1 MYFPFINYTGVL
13 NQITLHKRIFFAANL
28 QIIKTF
34 LLWLFFIAPLFTKSQ
49 STLFQQGSKD
59 YILLDRLEIKMQT
72 DSNLNFSM
80 FKPYNRQWWASSLE
94 KASQKANELGL
105 TKIDQYNLTRAQLN
119 HLEWTSK
126 GKPSTPAKHPLLK
139 SFYKDPANM
148 ILVNQP
154 DFFLSVNPVLQ
165 LQGMWDSQSDQNHY
179 LNSRGVAVRS
189 QIGNRIGFQAYIT
202 ENLERPPVF
211 ARQEYDTYRA
221 VPGAGLYKQYRE
233 TGYDSWDARGSLY
246 IKPTKYLDVQLGHDK
261 IFLGNE
267 YRSLFISDQSAS
279 HAYLNINLRA
289 WKFNYSSRV
298 MELQPQYTRRGLGD
312 DTLLWKKYATIH
324 YLNFSALKW
333 LNIGVFEGVVYGR
346 QNRFEV
352 NYLNPVIFLRAAE
365 LNVGSPD
372 NSFIGLDVKANL
384 AKRVQVYG
392 QVMLDE
398 FYTKFI
404 KERKGWWANKW
415 AFQAGMKYIDVLG
428 VNNLDLQLETN
439 WIRPFSYSHF
449 DTVAN
454 YSHYNQ
460 PLAHPL
466 QSNVKEYILIAK
478 YQPAPKWYMQLT
490 SIYWKKGI
498 DVNGVN
504 YGNNLFRDS
513 DTRPQQEGFFF
524 FTPQAKNTYN
534 INYWLAFEPMENLF
548 LETNFSARKSGA
560 EKVNYFASIGVRL
573 NMQRRTYDF

>member
-1 MYFPFINYTGVL
+1 MYFSFINYTGVL

-72 DSNLNFSM
+72 HSNLNFSM

-126 GKPSTPAKHPLLK
+126 GKPSSPAKHPLLK
-139 SFYKDPANM
+139 SLYKDPANM

-261 IFLGNE
+261 IFLGNG

-524 FTPQAKNTYN
+524 FTPQAINTYN

>member
-1 MYFPFINYTGVL
+1 MYFSFINYTGVL
-13 NQITLHKRIFFAANL
+13 NQIALHKRIAFAGKL

-34 LLWLFFIAPLFTKSQ
+34 LLSLLFIVPLFAKAQ
-49 STLFQQGSKD
+49 SALFQQGSKD
-59 YILLDRLEIKMQT
+59 YILLDRLEIKMQN

-80 FKPYNRQWWASSLE
+80 FKPFNRLWWASSLD
-94 KASQKANELGL
+94 KASKMADLLGL
-105 TKIDQYNLTRAQLN
+105 SEIDRYNLERAQLN

-126 GKPSTPAKHPLLK
+126 GKPFTPAKHPLLNR
-139 SFYKDPANM
+139 FYKDPANFV
-148 ILVNQP
+148 LVNQS
-154 DFFLSVNPVLQ
+154 DFFLSVNPILQ
-165 LQGMWDSQSDQNHY
+165 LQGMRDNQSDQYHY
-179 LNSRGVAVRS
+179 LNSRGVAIRS
-189 QIGNRIGFQAYIT
+189 QIGSRIGFQAYVT

-211 ARQEYDTYRA
+211 ARQAYDTYRA
-221 VPGAGLYKQYRE
+221 VPGAGLYKRYRE
-233 TGYDSWDARGSLY
+233 TGYDSWDARGSIY

-261 IFLGNE
+261 IFIGNG

-279 HAYLNINLRA
+279 HAYLNLNLRA

-333 LNIGVFEGVVYGR
+333 LNIGLFEGVVYGR

-352 NYLNPVIFLRAAE
+352 NYLNPVIFLRSAE

-372 NSFIGLDVKANL
+372 NSFIGFDVKANL

-392 QVMLDE
+392 QIMLDE

-404 KERKGWWANKW
+404 KERNGWWANKW
-415 AFQAGMKYIDVLG
+415 AFQAGLKYIDALG
-428 VNNLDLQLETN
+428 IKNLDVQLETN
-439 WIRPFSYSHF
+439 WIRPFTYSHF

-454 YSHYNQ
+454 YTHYNQ

-466 QSNVKEYILIAK
+466 HSNVKEYIAIAK

-490 SIYWKKGI
+490 SIYWRRGV

-524 FTPQAKNTYN
+524 FAPQAKNSYN

-548 LETNFSARKSGA
+548 LEANFSARKSGA
-560 EKVNYFASIGVRL
+560 EALNTFGSIGIRL
-573 NMQRRTYDF
+573 NMQRRLYDY

>member
-1 MYFPFINYTGVL
+1 M
-13 NQITLHKRIFFAANL
+13 
-28 QIIKTF
+28 
-34 LLWLFFIAPLFTKSQ
+34 PLFTKAQ
-49 STLFQQGSKD
+49 SALFQQGSKD
-59 YILLDRLEIKMQT
+59 YILLDRLEIKMQS

-80 FKPYNRQWWASSLE
+80 FKPYNRQWWSSAIG
-94 KASQKANELGL
+94 KAAAMADQLGL
-105 TKIDQYNLTRAQLN
+105 SEIDRYNIARAQLN
-119 HLEWTSK
+119 NLEWTSK
-126 GKPSTPAKHPLLK
+126 GKPSTLAKYPLLK
-139 SFYKDPANM
+139 RFYKDPANFV
-148 ILVNQP
+148 LVNQP

-165 LQGMWDSQSDQNHY
+165 LQGMRDSQSDQNHY
-179 LNSRGVAVRS
+179 LNSRGVAIRS

-221 VPGAGLYKQYRE
+221 VPGAGLYKSFRE
-233 TGYDSWDARGSLY
+233 TGYDSWDARGSIY
-246 IKPTKYLDVQLGHDK
+246 IKPTKYLDIQLGHDK
-261 IFLGNE
+261 IFIGNG

-279 HAYLNINLRA
+279 HAYLNLNLRA

-298 MELQPQYTRRGLGD
+298 MELQPQYTRRGLGE

-352 NYLNPVIFLRAAE
+352 NYLNPVIFLRSAE

-372 NSFIGLDVKANL
+372 NSFIGIDVKANL

-392 QVMLDE
+392 QVMFDE

-415 AFQAGMKYIDVLG
+415 AFQAGMKYIDALG
-428 VNNLDLQLETN
+428 VKNLDVQLETN
-439 WIRPFSYSHF
+439 WIRPFTYSHF

-454 YSHYNQ
+454 YTHYNQ

-466 QSNVKEYILIAK
+466 HSNVKEYIAIVK
-478 YQPAPKWYMQLT
+478 YQPAPKWYMQLM
-490 SIYWKKGI
+490 SIYWRKGV
-498 DVNGVN
+498 DVNGIN
-504 YGNNLFRDS
+504 YGNNLFRDN

-524 FTPQAKNTYN
+524 FTPQAKNSYN
-534 INYWLAFEPMENLF
+534 FNYWVAFEPMENLF
-548 LETNFSARKSGA
+548 LEVNLSARKSGA
-560 EKVNYFASIGVRL
+560 EAVNFFGTVGLRL
-573 NMQRRTYDF
+573 NIQRRLYDY

>member
-1 MYFPFINYTGVL
+1 MNFSFVNYTGVF
-13 NQITLHKRIFFAANL
+13 NQISLHNRIAFTKL

-34 LLWLFFIAPLFTKSQ
+34 SLFVFFVSPQLIKGQ

-72 DSNLNFSM
+72 DSNLNFSA
-80 FKPYNRQWWASSLE
+80 FKPYNRQWWAASLE
-94 KASQKANELGL
+94 KASAFADKLNLS
-105 TKIDQYNLTRAQLN
+105 KIDRYNVSRAKLN
-119 HLEWTSK
+119 HLEWTSR
-126 GKPSTPAKHPLLK
+126 GKSITATKHPLLK
-139 SFYKDPANM
+139 SFYKDPANF
-148 ILVNQP
+148 ILVNQD

-165 LQGMWDSQSDQNHY
+165 FQGMRDNQSNQTHY
-179 LNSRGVAVRS
+179 LNSRGLAIRS
-189 QIGNRIGFQAYIT
+189 QIGNRIGFQAYLT

-211 ARQEYDTYRA
+211 ARKEFDQYRA
-221 VPGAGLYKQYRE
+221 VPGAGLYKTYKE
-233 TGYDSWDARGSLY
+233 TGYDYWDARGSLY

-261 IFLGNE
+261 IFIGNGF
-267 YRSLFISDQSAS
+267 RSLFISDQSAS
-279 HAYLNINLRA
+279 HAYLNLNLRA

-298 MELQPQYTRRGLGD
+298 MELQPQYTRRGLGE

-324 YLNFSALKW
+324 YLSLNATKW
-333 LNIGVFEGVVYGR
+333 LTLGLFEGVVYGR
-346 QNRFEV
+346 QNRFEI
-352 NYLNPVIFLRAAE
+352 NYLNPIIFLRAAE

-372 NSFIGLDVKANL
+372 NSFIGFDVKANL

-415 AFQAGMKYIDVLG
+415 AFQAGMKYIDAFG
-428 VNNLDLQLETN
+428 VDNLDVQLETN
-439 WIRPFSYSHF
+439 WIRPFTYSHF

-454 YSHYNQ
+454 YTHYNQ

-490 SIYWKKGI
+490 SIYWRKGV

-504 YGNNLFRDS
+504 YGTNIFKDS
-513 DTRPQQEGFFF
+513 DTRPSQEGFFF

-534 INYWLAFEPMENLF
+534 VNYWLAFEPMENLF
-548 LETNFSARKSGA
+548 LEANLTARKSGA
-560 EKVNYFASIGVRL
+560 ESLNYFGTVGVRL
-573 NMQRRTYDF
+573 NMQRRSYD

>member
-1 MYFPFINYTGVL
+1 MNFSFINYTGVL
-13 NQITLHKRIFFAANL
+13 NQISFHTRGFVAEL

-34 LLWLFFIAPLFTKSQ
+34 LLFVLFITPVLTKGQ
-49 STLFQQGSKD
+49 STLFQQGSKE
-59 YILLDRLEIKMQT
+59 YILLERLEIKMQR
-72 DSNLNFSM
+72 DSNLNFSA

-94 KASQKANELGL
+94 KAASIADELNL
-105 TKIDQYNLTRAQLN
+105 SEIDRYNLDRAKLN
-119 HLEWTSK
+119 NLEWTSK
-126 GKPSTPAKHPLLK
+126 GQMSTRSKYPLWK
-139 SFYKDPANM
+139 TFYKDPANFV
-148 ILVNQP
+148 LVNQS

-165 LQGMWDSQSDQNHY
+165 LQGMRDNSSEQTHY
-179 LNSRGVAVRS
+179 LNSRGLAIRS
-189 QIGNRIGFQAYIT
+189 QIGNRIGFQAYLT

-211 ARQEYDTYRA
+211 ARQEFNAYRA
-221 VPGAGLYKQYRE
+221 VPGAGLYKLYRE
-233 TGYDSWDARGSLY
+233 TGYDSWDARGSIY
-246 IKPTKYLDVQLGHDK
+246 VKPTKYLDVQLGHDK
-261 IFLGNE
+261 IFIGNG

-279 HAYLNINLRA
+279 HAYLNLNLRA

-298 MELQPQYTRRGLGD
+298 MELQPQYTRRGLGG

-324 YLNFSALKW
+324 YLSFNAPKW
-333 LNIGVFEGVVYGR
+333 LTIGLFEGVVYGR

-372 NSFIGLDVKANL
+372 NSFIGFDLKANL

-404 KERKGWWANKW
+404 RERKGWWANKW
-415 AFQAGMKYIDVLG
+415 AFQAGLKYIDVLG
-428 VNNLDLQLETN
+428 VKNLDLQLETN
-439 WIRPFSYSHF
+439 WIRPFTYSHF

-454 YSHYNQ
+454 YTHYNQ

-466 QSNVKEYILIAK
+466 HSNVKEYIAIAK

-490 SIYWKKGI
+490 SIYWRKGV

-504 YGNNLFRDS
+504 YGNNIFKDS
-513 DTRPQQEGFFF
+513 DTRLTQEGFFF
-524 FTPQAKNTYN
+524 FTPQVKNSYN

-548 LETNFSARKSGA
+548 LEANFSARKSGVEA
-560 EKVNYFASIGVRL
+560 VNYFGTIGIRL
-573 NMQRRTYDF
+573 NMQRRVYDY

>member
-1 MYFPFINYTGVL
+1 MYFSFINYTGVL

-139 SFYKDPANM
+139 SLYKDPANM

-221 VPGAGLYKQYRE
+221 VLGAGLYKQYRE

-261 IFLGNE
+261 IFLGNG

-524 FTPQAKNTYN
+524 FTPQAINTYN